1 MNVPLLDL
9 RAQMKSIRKDVENEI
24 NDVLDSC
31 QFIMGDKVTEFE
43 QAVASYAGT
52 EFGIGVS
59 SGTDALLVVLM
70 CLEIGPGDIVIT
82 TPYSFFATAGVVSRV
97 GATPVFVDI
106 DADTYNIDPAA
117 LSSWFEKN
125 DALASKV
132 RAIIPVHLYGQMAD
146 MTRILEIA
154 NSRNI
159 PIIEDAAQ
167 SIGAKYEHGNS
178 VLRAGSMGTFGCF
191 SFFPSKNL
199 GGVGDGGMVVTSDP
213 DYAVKIRNLRNHGSF
228 PKYYNELIGGNFRLD
243 AIQAA
248 VLGVKLKRL
257 DEWHNARQTNAE
269 HYDRGLSNIPEVSTP
284 AIGQDRSYH
293 IYNQYI
299 LRVEGRNDLREHLTS
314 NSIGTEIYYPVP
326 FHLQKCF
333 AGLGYVEGEF
343 PRSEEAANSTVAIPI
358 YPELTTDMQD
368 FVIKSI
374 REFYV

>member
-9 RAQMKSIRKDVENEI
+9 RAQMKSMRKDVENEI

-31 QFIMGDKVTEFE
+31 QFIMGDKVTDFE
-43 QAVASYAGT
+43 QAVAAYAGT
-52 EFGIGVS
+52 DFGIGVS
-59 SGTDALLVVLM
+59 SGTDALLVALM

-97 GATPVFVDI
+97 GATPMFVDI
-106 DADTYNIDPAA
+106 DAETYNIDPAA
-117 LSSWFEKN
+117 LAAWFEKN
-125 DALASKV
+125 DELASNV

-146 MTRILEIA
+146 MARILDIA

-159 PIIEDAAQ
+159 PVIEDAAQ
-167 SIGAKYEHGNS
+167 SIGAKYKNGNA
-178 VLRAGSMGTFGCF
+178 VLQAGSMGTFGCF

-213 DYAVKIRNLRNHGSF
+213 DYAAKIRNLRNHGSF

-257 DEWHNARQTNAE
+257 DEWHKARQTNAE
-269 HYDRGLSNIPEVSTP
+269 YYDTGLSNISEVSTP
-284 AIGQDRSYH
+284 TIGQDRSYH

-314 NSIGTEIYYPVP
+314 NGIGTEIYYPVP

-358 YPELTTDMQD
+358 YPELTNDMQD
-368 FVIKSI
+368 FVIQGV
-374 REFYV
+374 REFYG